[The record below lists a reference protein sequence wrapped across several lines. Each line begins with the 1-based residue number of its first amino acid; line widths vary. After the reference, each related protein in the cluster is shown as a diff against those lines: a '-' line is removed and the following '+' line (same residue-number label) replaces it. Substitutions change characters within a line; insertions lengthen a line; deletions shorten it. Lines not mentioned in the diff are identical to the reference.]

1 MPKTVKK
8 LTISKKIALTILS
21 LILGYN
27 LIKLCVMLLSF
38 SENELSCLVSIIS
51 AIIINL
57 LITGFVAFLGFAF
70 PTNKLLPKTYYKL
83 KNKEKLKSI
92 YSILGV
98 NFFRHFLL
106 FTFYKK
112 KNNQKYFNGTKS
124 GIKKFDYNTRQ
135 SEFGH
140 LTAFILIEIIA
151 VIFLSKNLSS
161 IFLWIQ
167 PINIFLNFYPIILQR
182 FHRIK
187 TENILASINQNN

>member
-1 MPKTVKK
+1 MKNS
-8 LTISKKIALTILS
+8 IFKKIALTILS

-27 LIKLCVMLLSF
+27 LIKLCLVLLSF
-38 SENELSCLVSIIS
+38 SENELSRLVNIIA
-51 AIIINL
+51 AIAINL
-57 LITGFVAFLGFAF
+57 LSTGFIAFLGFAF
-70 PTNKLLPKTYYKL
+70 PTNKLLPSRYYKL
-83 KNKEKLKSI
+83 KNKQKLKST

-98 NFFRHFLL
+98 NFFRYFLL

-112 KNNQKYFNGTKS
+112 ENNKKYFNGTKS
-124 GIKKFDYNTRQ
+124 GITEFDYNTRQ

-140 LTAFILIEIIA
+140 LIAFILIEIIA
-151 VIFLSKNLSS
+151 VIFLSNNLIA

-187 TENILASINQNN
+187 TEKIVASINNNNSNI